1 MKQNRSRTIVLAL
14 FTAVLSGFLTQA
26 KGQTIYKQTPESY
39 LTIAGTSTLHEW
51 TMTSSQPQL
60 VAAIETTSDGNV
72 SQIKSLVLTAQSQSL
87 KSAHNGMD
95 KNAYSALKVDK
106 HKAINFIMTS
116 ATVQKNVIQC
126 LGNLSIAGVTKQVS
140 VDATCTLKSGKSSL
154 ICTGN
159 KVLKMSDYQVEAP
172 SFMFGTVKTGD
183 EITISFNIELVPTK
197 K

>member
-1 MKQNRSRTIVLAL
+1 MKKNRLQNIVLSIFIL
-14 FTAVLSGFLTQA
+14 VLLGAVNQSQ
-26 KGQTIYKQTPESY
+26 GQVIYKQSSESY
-39 LTIAGTSTLHEW
+39 ITIAGTSTLHEW

-60 VAAIETTSDGNV
+60 AAAIETTAEGNV
-72 SQIKSLVLTAQSQSL
+72 NQLKSLVLAVQSQSL

-106 HKAINFIMTS
+106 YKAINFIMTS
-116 ATVQKNVIQC
+116 ATVQKNIIQC

-140 VDATCTLKSGKSSL
+140 VDATCALKSGKSSL
-154 ICTGN
+154 ICTGSET
-159 KVLKMSDYQVEAP
+159 LKMSDYQVEAP

-183 EITISFNIELVPTK
+183 EITISFNIELVPNK

>member
-1 MKQNRSRTIVLAL
+1 MKKNRLQNIVLSIFIL
-14 FTAVLSGFLTQA
+14 VLLGAVNQSQ
-26 KGQTIYKQTPESY
+26 GQVIYKQSSESY
-39 LTIAGTSTLHEW
+39 ITIAGTSTLHEW

-60 VAAIETTSDGNV
+60 VAAIETTAEGNV
-72 SQIKSLVLTAQSQSL
+72 NQLKSLVLTVQSQSL

-106 HKAINFIMTS
+106 YKAINFIMTS
-116 ATVQKNVIQC
+116 ATVQKNIIQC

-140 VDATCTLKSGKSSL
+140 VDATCALKSGKSSL
-154 ICTGN
+154 ICTGSET
-159 KVLKMSDYQVEAP
+159 LKMSDYQVEAP

-183 EITISFNIELVPTK
+183 EITISFNIELVPNK